1 MSDAIGAVLPLAIGV
16 AVSPI
21 SIIAVILMLF
31 SARARQ
37 NGPAFLAGWVLALAV
52 VGAILLVLAEAGRVG
67 SDDASSNVAALL
79 KALLGV
85 LFLFLAARQW
95 RSRPAESEQAPMPK
109 WMGAID
115 SFTTGRSFGLAALL
129 AGVNPKNLALTV
141 GAGVAIAQSGA
152 TGVSA
157 VVALIVY
164 VVVASLSV
172 AIPVVYYL
180 AAGESAKQTLDGWK
194 AWLLAN
200 NSAIMTVLFVVL
212 GFVLIGQ
219 GISALSF

>member
-1 MSDAIGAVLPLAIGV
+1 MGEAIGAILPLAIGV
-16 AVSPI
+16 AISPI
-21 SIIAVILMLF
+21 PIIAVILMLF

-37 NGPAFLAGWVLALAV
+37 NGPAFLAGWVLALTV
-52 VGAILLVLAEAGRVG
+52 VGAIVVVLAEAGRVG
-67 SDDASSNVAALL
+67 SDGSSSNVAAVL

-95 RSRPAESEQAPMPK
+95 RSRPVEGEQAPMPK
-109 WMGAID
+109 WMAAID
-115 SFTTGRSFGLAALL
+115 SFTAGRSLGLAALL

-152 TGVSA
+152 TGASA

-164 VVVASLSV
+164 VLVASLSV
-172 AIPVVYYL
+172 GIPVVYYL
-180 AAGESAKQTLDGWK
+180 AAGEGAKRILDGWK

-200 NSAIMTVLFVVL
+200 NSAIMTVLLVVL

-219 GISALSF
+219 GIAALSF

>member
-1 MSDAIGAVLPLAIGV
+1 MNEAIGAVLPLAIGV
-16 AVSPI
+16 AISPI
-21 SIIAVILMLF
+21 TIIAVILMLF

-37 NGPAFLAGWVLALAV
+37 NGPAFLAGWVLALTV
-52 VGAILLVLAEAGRVG
+52 VGAIVLVLAEAGRIG
-67 SDDASSNVAALL
+67 SDGSSSNMAAFL

-85 LFLFLAARQW
+85 LFLLLAARQW
-95 RSRPAESEQAPMPK
+95 RSRPAEGEQAPMPK

-157 VVALIVY
+157 VVALILY
-164 VVVASLSV
+164 VLVASLSV
-172 AIPVVYYL
+172 GIPVVYYF
-180 AAGESAKQTLDGWK
+180 AAGESAKQTLDGWR

-200 NSAIMTVLFVVL
+200 NSTIMTVLFVLL
-212 GFVLIGQ
+212 GFVLMGQ
-219 GISALSF
+219 GIAALSS

>member
-1 MSDAIGAVLPLAIGV
+1 MGEAIGAVLPLAIGV
-16 AVSPI
+16 AISPI
-21 SIIAVILMLF
+21 PIIAVILMLF
-31 SARARQ
+31 SSRARQ
-37 NGPAFLAGWVLALAV
+37 NGIAFLAGWVVALLV
-52 VGAILLVLAEAGRVG
+52 VGSIVLVLAMAGRVG

-85 LFLFLAARQW
+85 LFLFLAVRQW
-95 RSRPAESEQAPMPK
+95 RSRPAEGGQVPMPK
-109 WMGAID
+109 WMAAID
-115 SFTTGRSFGLAALL
+115 SFTTGRSLGLAALL

-172 AIPVVYYL
+172 GIPVVYYL
-180 AAGESAKQTLDGWK
+180 AAGESAKRTLDGWK
-194 AWLLAN
+194 VWLLAN
-200 NSAIMTVLFVVL
+200 NAAVMAVLFVVL
-212 GFVLIGQ
+212 GVVLLGQ
-219 GISALSF
+219 GISALSI